1 VTRTETEVLLP
12 TRLITVTAETP
23 LFFSSATIAF
33 AWAVAFETVVPV
45 VLTAIETAFLDALTT
60 AAVLASEVFAAG
72 VMLVLPIAMG
82 ALTVISGA
90 EIKTGLATTDGVPDA
105 GASMVGAS
113 TAGLVVDSVGLA
125 ATGTGAGVF
134 CC

>member
-1 VTRTETEVLLP
+1 LLD
-12 TRLITVTAETP
+12 
-23 LFFSSATIAF
+23 
-33 AWAVAFETVVPV
+33 
-45 VLTAIETAFLDALTT
+45 VLTTV
-60 AAVLASEVFAAG
+60 AVLASAAFAAG
-72 VMLVLPIAMG
+72 VMNVLPVGIG

-90 EIKTGLATTDGVPDA
+90 DIKTGLATTA
-105 GASMVGAS
+105 GGSNIGGSDVGAS